1 MHRKVKMPDGLWKC
15 QRFRMASSQ
24 RLDEAYRNE

>member
-15 QRFRMASSQ
+15 LKFRMASSQ
-24 RLDEAYRNE
+24 TLDEAYRNE